1 MSKVVTFEIAG
12 YDEFHNELFK
22 VSIDGEP
29 LKCLFSWVEILDIID
44 YEKGESL

>member
-1 MSKVVTFEIAG
+1 MGKVVTFEIAG

-29 LKCLFSWVEILDIID
+29 LQCLFSWVEVLSIIES
-44 YEKGESL
+44 EKGESL